1 MLKTLNY
8 NATSKHLDNILATA
22 VKYGM
27 DIYTIE
33 GALNDKHL
41 IINDG
46 IYLRRQKPRKYII
59 LDYTS
64 CHIFNMTI
72 TLTNSEK
79 AYNDFMIEYDQFMK
93 EFYPD
98 ELQKGRST
106 MIKLNHLQPLESFKS
121 NAWYYGISVTEY
133 NGGTTYSGFD
143 TDFYKVVKEAE
154 KIINDNFNYF
164 SKHDRANVRVLYL
177 YYTENVFNDNDNV
190 LYSLKGE

>member
-22 VKYGM
+22 VNNEM

-98 ELQKGRST
+98 EL
-106 MIKLNHLQPLESFKS
+106 
-121 NAWYYGISVTEY
+121 
-133 NGGTTYSGFD
+133 
-143 TDFYKVVKEAE
+143 
-154 KIINDNFNYF
+154 
-164 SKHDRANVRVLYL
+164 
-177 YYTENVFNDNDNV
+177 
-190 LYSLKGE
+190 